1 MVTFL
6 ITSILLLGLFAISI
20 YFWQKPSKPVARP
33 ALPPSDN
40 LRGLFDPD
48 GSEPVAQLPA
58 PTADTDRQ
66 ESELLDRA
74 SQGDKN
80 VLRDVQQLG
89 NSAVYFELLNMLVD
103 KTQSTPQL
111 LSLVSYVTQHELPV
125 NEKLAVSFIESW
137 KQAPNR
143 NSTAKMLHVAA
154 LSDNAE
160 TLKTAVDVALS
171 SWREGNLA
179 DVSAL
184 ELQALFQGEFWV
196 LSSSTRSSGAG
207 FLLKRTLAS
216 ARRELDAA
224 HNKLTSNRC
233 LN

>member
-20 YFWQKPSKPVARP
+20 YFWQKPAKSAVRP
-33 ALPPSDN
+33 ELPPADK
-40 LRGLFDPD
+40 LRGLFDSD
-48 GSEPVAQLPA
+48 GSESVAQLPP
-58 PTADTDRQ
+58 PTPADIDRKK
-66 ESELLDRA
+66 SELTDRA
-74 SQGDKN
+74 SQGDKS
-80 VLRDVQQLG
+80 VLLDVHQLG

-137 KQAPNR
+137 KQDPNR
-143 NSTAKMLHVAA
+143 NSTAKMLHIAA

-160 TLKTAVDVALS
+160 TLKTAVDVALR
-171 SWREGNLA
+171 SWREGNLP
-179 DVSAL
+179 DVSAI
-184 ELQALFQGEFWV
+184 ELQALFNGQFWV
-196 LSSSTRSSGAG
+196 LSSRTRSSGAG

-224 HNKLTSNRC
+224 PNN
-233 LN
+233 

>member
-20 YFWQKPSKPVARP
+20 YFWQKPSRPVARP
-33 ALPPSDN
+33 ELPPSDK

-48 GSEPVAQLPA
+48 GSEPVAKLPA
-58 PTADTDRQ
+58 PSTADIDRQ
-66 ESELLDRA
+66 KSELIYRA
-74 SQGDKN
+74 GQGDKN

-89 NSAVYFELLNMLVD
+89 NSAVYFELLSMLVD

-143 NSTAKMLHVAA
+143 NSTAKMLHIAA

-160 TLKTAVDVALS
+160 TLKTAVDVALRL
-171 SWREGNLA
+171 WREGNLP

-216 ARRELDAA
+216 ARGELDAA
-224 HNKLTSNRC
+224 HNN
-233 LN
+233 